1 MREYP
6 LAKTA
11 AGQKVLEGADVIK
24 SILAPGVDPTQ
35 FIAALILEANALRM
49 TMDEG
54 QLNDPRTIA
63 SFVRSAFNAAAVG
76 LIVGPSLGHA
86 YLIPYTLHRGQDG
99 EHVAINFI
107 PGYRGLLELGFAS
120 NFLVQCDPE
129 VVLANEDVERWHDSK
144 PRIKHHIPIPR
155 GQDPDRTN
163 VVGAYCTYQTR
174 AGGEGLVYIERN
186 EIDKVDTKR
195 NVWKS
200 NYLAMVL
207 KTPIRR
213 AAKRWRIT
221 RQMAYAIDLDERAE
235 REEQQPSLVP
245 EDKAAEE
252 TIDLDG
258 LEE

>member
-120 NFLVQCDPE
+120 NFLDRKS
-129 VVLANEDVERWHDSK
+129 VV
-144 PRIKHHIPIPR
+144 
-155 GQDPDRTN
+155 
-163 VVGAYCTYQTR
+163 
-174 AGGEGLVYIERN
+174 
-186 EIDKVDTKR
+186 
-195 NVWKS
+195 
-200 NYLAMVL
+200 
-207 KTPIRR
+207 
-213 AAKRWRIT
+213 
-221 RQMAYAIDLDERAE
+221 
-235 REEQQPSLVP
+235 
-245 EDKAAEE
+245 
-252 TIDLDG
+252 
-258 LEE
+258 

>member
-1 MREYP
+1 M
-6 LAKTA
+6 
-11 AGQKVLEGADVIK
+11 
-24 SILAPGVDPTQ
+24 
-35 FIAALILEANALRM
+35 
-49 TMDEG
+49 
-54 QLNDPRTIA
+54 
-63 SFVRSAFNAAAVG
+63 
-76 LIVGPSLGHA
+76 
-86 YLIPYTLHRGQDG
+86 
-99 EHVAINFI
+99 
-107 PGYRGLLELGFAS
+107 
-120 NFLVQCDPE
+120 
-129 VVLANEDVERWHDSK
+129 
-144 PRIKHHIPIPR
+144 
-155 GQDPDRTN
+155 
-163 VVGAYCTYQTR
+163 
-174 AGGEGLVYIERN
+174 YIERN